1 MKTSSQSH
9 SCYVSTCLFHVLKI
23 ISCCLAL
30 LIPVAGFSQKIPYGN
45 NPQAGHYYNV
55 GDAKIYYEIYGK
67 GEPFVLLH
75 GGVYGYID
83 EFEYI
88 IPKLAEKYQVIC
100 IATRGHGKSEIGKT
114 PFTYQ
119 QRAEDAYKVI
129 RSITKDSVTVLG
141 FSDGGYSG
149 LKLAALYP
157 AIVKKLIA
165 IGVGDDPKDS
175 VYNKYHYTAAELK
188 KESPKFI
195 ESRMKLMPEPDRYDE
210 CLAKLND
217 LYNKD
222 YMSKETFSTI
232 KCPVLVMTGD
242 SDAYSTV
249 EQAVLCAKYIPTHQ
263 LSIIPGC
270 HHVVFYCNFP
280 AVWESIQPFLKK

>member
-1 MKTSSQSH
+1 MFKVM
-9 SCYVSTCLFHVLKI
+9 Y
-23 ISCCLAL
+23 CCLAL
-30 LIPVAGFSQKIPYGN
+30 LIPVTVLSQKIPYGN
-45 NPQAGHYYNV
+45 NPQAGHYFNV
-55 GDAKIYYEIYGK
+55 GDARIYYETYGK

-100 IATRGHGKSEIGKT
+100 IATRGHGKPEIGNT

-119 QRAEDAYKVI
+119 QRAEDCFKVI
-129 RSITKDSVTVLG
+129 RNITKDSVTVLG

-157 AIVKKLIA
+157 DVVKKLIA
-165 IGVGDDPKDS
+165 IGVGDKPKDS
-175 VYNKYHYTAAELK
+175 VYNKYHYTVAELK
-188 KESPKFI
+188 KASPKFI
-195 ESRMKLMPEPDRYDE
+195 ESRMQLMPEPDRYDE

-232 KCPVLVMTGD
+232 QCPGTGND
-242 SDAYSTV
+242 RRQRRLFNSRTSRIMCEVYT
-249 EQAVLCAKYIPTHQ
+249 QAPVVYYPRVPSCGILLQ
-263 LSIIPGC
+263 LSGGMGIDTT
-270 HHVVFYCNFP
+270 VFEEIELLITTTYP
-280 AVWESIQPFLKK
+280 ALSAIA